1 MTDSSVTP
9 ITAASNGG
17 TTTDSSLQEASA
29 SPARPERGI
38 ARLREHEVYYLTSL
52 VQSALYE
59 AEHLISEVLGQARP
73 HYLDRDDTTEPLNGE
88 QAARLRETEVY
99 HLMSLVESA
108 LSEAEH
114 LVREVHDKARDRW
127 LDHDHVSE
135 PLNADELS
143 RLLSEAYQCTTLAAT
158 YIDKAAMGLL
168 DPAADTPF

>member
-17 TTTDSSLQEASA
+17 TNPDSSPQDTPA
-29 SPARPERGI
+29 SPAKPERGI
-38 ARLREHEVYYLTSL
+38 
-52 VQSALYE
+52 
-59 AEHLISEVLGQARP
+59 
-73 HYLDRDDTTEPLNGE
+73 
-88 QAARLRETEVY
+88 ARLRETEVY

-108 LSEAEH
+108 LYEAEH

-127 LDHDHVSE
+127 LDYDHTTE

-143 RLLSEAYQCTTLAAT
+143 RLLSEAYQCTTLAST

-168 DPAADTPF
+168 DPGADTAF